1 MTPPKKDSR
10 EGILGSKIN
19 KIACTYNQFSG
30 TLLAYLRM
38 EVYCVTIS
46 RQFFFLSTSN
56 CKHTVSSS
64 ILF

>member
-1 MTPPKKDSR
+1 MTPQKEAR
-10 EGILGSKIN
+10 EGILGSKTN
-19 KIACTYNQFSG
+19 EIACTCNQFSG

-46 RQFFFLSTSN
+46 RQFFFLSTPN
-56 CKHTVSSS
+56 CKHTASSL